1 MIRKSYIFAQLFSV
15 LVCNEIKAQHYQ
27 FSQFYAAPTY
37 LNPAFT
43 GANVCSR
50 FSANY
55 RNQWNTIPGG
65 FTTYQVTADH
75 SLKKLNSGIGLQ
87 FFSDKAGVG
96 GLKTTQVNLLYA
108 YDIRVNKVYGARAGL
123 SVGGVQRSIDYTSLI
138 FGDQIARG
146 NSSTTLDDISI
157 QRRFYMDL
165 GAGGLFYNS
174 TWWVGVSGNH
184 LGRPDQSLQG
194 SQSRLP
200 MELKLHGGYK
210 FVFDGDESN
219 GSKKNPERNNII
231 ITANY
236 KRQAKFN
243 QLDLG
248 FYYSKNYL
256 VMGVWYRGLP
266 FFKPVPDYRNNDAA
280 IFIVGLAVEKFRVGY
295 SYDVTI
301 SRLTNPSSG
310 GTHEVSISY
319 QFCDQKRKKKKNI
332 LISCPKF

>member
-1 MIRKSYIFAQLFSV
+1 VIKKNYILALLLSLLIFDQG
-15 LVCNEIKAQHYQ
+15 KAQHYQ

-50 FSANY
+50 ISINY

-87 FFSDKAGVG
+87 FFNDKAGVG
-96 GLKTTQVNLLYA
+96 GLRTTQINLLYA
-108 YDIRVNKVYGARAGL
+108 YDIRINKTYGARAGL
-123 SVGGVQRSIDYTSLI
+123 SFGGVQRSIDYSSLV

-146 NSSTTLDDISI
+146 GSSTTVDDISI
-157 QRRFYMDL
+157 QRKFYVDMA
-165 GAGGLFYNS
+165 AGGLFYNS
-174 TWWVGVSGNH
+174 TWWVGLAANH
-184 LGRPDQSLQG
+184 LNRPNQSLQG
-194 SQSRLP
+194 NESALP
-200 MELKLHGGYK
+200 LELKLHGGYK
-210 FVFDGDESN
+210 FIFDGDESN
-219 GSKKNPERNNII
+219 GTKKNPNRNNII
-231 ITANY
+231 VTANY
-236 KRQAKFN
+236 KKQAKFN

-248 FYYSKNYL
+248 LYYSKNYI

-266 FFKPVPDYRNNDAA
+266 FFKPVPDYRNNDAMV
-280 IFIVGLAVEKFRVGY
+280 FIVGLSVEKFRVGY

-301 SRLTNPSSG
+301 SKLTNPSSG
-310 GTHEVSISY
+310 GTHEISIAY